1 MRLLDDIRNFF
12 RRSKAVEE
20 EPVASA
26 PRTGSVNI
34 FAPAGMDLSIAT
46 VYRCV
51 NILADSVANLPVQ
64 YMRLKGDIF
73 AEDKSSRLHYL
84 LNVQPCP
91 YMSAVDFWRLVVQHL
106 LLNGDRKSVV

>member
-1 MRLLDDIRNFF
+1 MRLLDNIRNFF

-73 AEDKSSRLHYL
+73 VEDKTKTMNRKTSQGETPVFVNL
-84 LNVQPCP
+84 L
-91 YMSAVDFWRLVVQHL
+91 SDAGFEAV
-106 LLNGDRKSVV
+106 KSLQKKV

>member
-51 NILADSVANLPVQ
+51 NI
-64 YMRLKGDIF
+64 G
-73 AEDKSSRLHYL
+73 
-84 LNVQPCP
+84 
-91 YMSAVDFWRLVVQHL
+91 VV
-106 LLNGDRKSVV
+106 V